1 MHNQFWLVLGVLL
14 TAGAVTA
21 TAARPAPDPGALE
34 VASLR
39 TNHKATPMG
48 IDGPTPC
55 LAWTLAA
62 SARGARQTAY
72 RMQVAES
79 PEALAEGE
87 NLVWDSGKVNTDQSA
102 HHAYDGPALEART
115 RYYWRVRVWDGDGQ
129 PSAWSEASWWE
140 MGLLAPSDWT
150 AQWIE
155 PDWTRDA
162 SEPLPSPMLR
172 TEFSVD
178 GEVADARLYVTSHGL
193 YEMHLNGE
201 RVGEQVF
208 SPGWTSYNH
217 RLQYQTYDVTDRLAS
232 GTNAIGARLGDGWY
246 RGYIGFRGQQ
256 NYYGDT
262 LALLAQLHVTY
273 EDGSTAVVV
282 RTDDGWRAATGAVRM
297 SDIYMGETYDA
308 RQEKTGW
315 TQSGYDAADW
325 SGVRTAPHDMERLLA
340 QTAPPVR
347 RIQEIKPEEVIVTPE
362 GDTVLDMGQNM
373 VGWMRMRVEGA
384 AGTQVT
390 LQHAE
395 VLDKDG
401 NFYTANLR
409 AADQTIRYTLDG
421 EGEEVYAP
429 HFTFQGFRYVKVS
442 GYPGEVQP
450 EDFTGVVIHS
460 DMRPTG
466 HFQSSHV
473 RLNQLQHN
481 TVWGQKGNFLDVP
494 TDCPQRDERLGW
506 TGDIQV
512 FARTANFNM
521 HTMGFLKKWL
531 RDLEA
536 DQLPSGSVPHVVPNV
551 LGENSAGAAGWADAS
566 VIVPWALYQAYG
578 NKQILEDQYESMTG
592 WVEFVRE
599 RAAMDSTT
607 YLWENNFTFGD
618 WLAYNTDQSDY
629 PGATTS
635 KDLIRNAYFARS
647 ADLLARTA
655 RTLGR
660 MDDAERYQQ
669 LFENVRAAFQ
679 REFVTPRG
687 RVTSDTQTSYVLALS
702 FDLLPGDQRATAA
715 RRLVNDVRER
725 GHLTTGFLGTPDLT
739 HVLADH
745 GYRAEAFDLLFRTE
759 YPSWLYPVTRGA
771 TTIWER
777 WNGIRPDSTF
787 QDPGMNSFNHY
798 AYGAIGE
805 WLYTEVAGLQA
816 AAPGYEEL
824 RIAPHPGDTLT
835 HARAVL
841 ETNYGRAES
850 SWTRS
855 DGQFRLEVTIPANT
869 RATVRL
875 PGAARTAVTESGAPL
890 DQAAGLSA
898 LRTDGEDRVFDAGSG
913 AYTFEY
919 AYEPPSDAGERT
931 PPGPDA
937 TVGELLAHPETRQVL
952 RDAMPAVVASPW
964 LSQAMGFSLARLPR
978 IVPVEIPDETLQSVR
993 RQVAQLGR

>member
-1 MHNQFWLVLGVLL
+1 MMHTRLWLALGLLL
-14 TAGAVTA
+14 TAGTLVA
-21 TAARPAPDPGALE
+21 AARPAPGTAALE

-48 IDGPTPC
+48 IDGQDPC
-55 LAWTLAA
+55 LAWTLTA

-72 RMQVAES
+72 RIQVAES
-79 PEALAEGE
+79 RSALNDGE
-87 NLVWDSGKVNTDQSA
+87 SLVWDSGKVNTDQSA
-102 HHAYDGPALEART
+102 HHAYDGPALEPRT

-129 PSAWSEASWWE
+129 PSAWSEVSWWE
-140 MGLLAPSDWT
+140 MGLLSPSEWT
-150 AQWIE
+150 AEWIE
-155 PDWTRDA
+155 PGWNTDA

-172 TEFSVD
+172 SEFSVD
-178 GEVADARLYVTSHGL
+178 GEVASARLYVTSHGL
-193 YEMHLNGE
+193 YEVHLNGR
-201 RVGEQVF
+201 RVGDQVF
-208 SPGWTSYNH
+208 SPGWTSYDH
-217 RLQYQTYDVTDRLAS
+217 RLQYQTYDVGALLTS

-246 RGYIGFRGQQ
+246 RGYIGFQGQR

-273 EDGSTAVVV
+273 EDGTTAVVV
-282 RTDDGWRAATGAVRM
+282 RTDDGWRAATGAVRK
-297 SDIYMGETYDA
+297 SDLYMGETYDA
-308 RQEKTGW
+308 RRERSGW
-315 TQSGYDAADW
+315 TRSGYDDGDW
-325 SGVRTAPHDMERLLA
+325 SDVRVAQHDMDRLLA

-373 VGWMRMRVEGA
+373 VGWMRMRVEGE
-384 AGTQVT
+384 AGTEVT

-395 VLDKDG
+395 VLDKEG
-401 NFYTANLR
+401 NFYTENLR
-409 AADQTIRYTLDG
+409 SADQTTRYILDG
-421 EGEEVYAP
+421 EGEEVFAP

-442 GYPGEVQP
+442 GYPGEVEP
-450 EDFTGVVIHS
+450 ADFTGVVIHS

-466 HFQSSHV
+466 HFQSSHA

-481 TVWGQKGNFLDVP
+481 IVWGQKGNFLDVP

-521 HTMGFLKKWL
+521 DTVNFLRKWL

-536 DQLPSGSVPHVVPNV
+536 DQLPGGSVPHVVPNV

-566 VIVPWALYQAYG
+566 VVVPWALYQAYG
-578 NKQILEDQYESMTG
+578 NKQILETQYESMKG

-618 WLAYNTDQSDY
+618 WLAFNTDRSDY

-655 RTLGR
+655 RALGR
-660 MDDAERYQQ
+660 RDDAERYQK
-669 LFENVRAAFQ
+669 LFERVRSAFQ

-687 RVTSDTQTSYVLALS
+687 RITSDTQTSYVLALS
-702 FDLLPGDQRATAA
+702 FDLLPEDRRATAA
-715 RRLVNDVRER
+715 RRLVRDVRER
-725 GHLTTGFLGTPDLT
+725 GHLTTGFLGTPDLAP
-739 HVLADH
+739 VLSEYGYWAD
-745 GYRAEAFDLLFRTE
+745 AFDLLFRTE

-805 WLYTEVAGLQA
+805 WLYTEVAGIQA
-816 AAPGYEEL
+816 EEPGYGEI
-824 RIAPHPGDTLT
+824 RIAPHPGDSLT
-835 HARAVL
+835 HARAFL
-841 ETNYGRAES
+841 DTNYGRVES
-850 SWTRS
+850 NWVRE
-855 DGQFRLEVTIPANT
+855 DGQFRLVVTIPANT

-875 PGAARTAVTESGAPL
+875 PGGARTAVREGETSLERATGV
-890 DQAAGLSA
+890 SA
-898 LRTDGEDRVFDAGSG
+898 IREDGEDRVLEVGSGTYTFTYDTDRSADAGG
-913 AYTFEY
+913 AP
-919 AYEPPSDAGERT
+919 A
-931 PPGPDA
+931 PGPDA
-937 TVGELLAHPETRQVL
+937 TVGELLAHPETRAVLQNELPGVL
-952 RDAMPAVVASPW
+952 RSPW
-964 LSQAMGFSLARLPR
+964 LSQALGFSLGRLPR
-978 IVPVEIPDETLQSVR
+978 VVPAEVSAESLQSVR
-993 RQVAQLGR
+993 RQLR

>member
-14 TAGAVTA
+14 TAGAVSA
-21 TAARPAPDPGALE
+21 TAARPAPDPGGLE

-48 IDGPTPC
+48 IDGQTPC

-72 RMQVAES
+72 RIQVAETRS
-79 PEALAEGE
+79 ALNDGE

-102 HHAYDGPALEART
+102 HHAYSGPTLAPRT

-129 PSAWSEASWWE
+129 PSDWSEVSWWE
-140 MGLLAPSDWT
+140 MGLLEPADWE
-150 AQWIE
+150 AEWIE
-155 PDWTRDA
+155 PGWNKDS

-178 GEVADARLYVTSHGL
+178 GTVASARLYVTSHGL
-193 YEMHLNGE
+193 YEMHLNGR
-201 RVGEQVF
+201 RVGNRLF
-208 SPGWTSYNH
+208 TPGWTSYDH
-217 RLQYQTYDVTDRLAS
+217 RLQYQTYDVTDLLSS
-232 GTNAIGARLGDGWY
+232 GTNAIGAVLGDGWY
-246 RGYIGFRGQQ
+246 RGYIGFQGQR

-273 EDGSTAVVV
+273 EDGRTEVVV
-282 RTDDGWRAATGAVRM
+282 RTDDGWRATTGPIRK

-308 RQEKTGW
+308 RKEKTGW
-315 TQSGYDAADW
+315 TQAEYDPSGW
-325 SGVRTAPHDMERLLA
+325 SGVRGAQHGMDRLLA

-347 RIQEIKPEEVIVTPE
+347 RIQEIKPKEVLVTPE

-373 VGWMRMRVEGA
+373 VGWMRMRVEGE

-395 VLDKDG
+395 VLDKEG
-401 NFYTANLR
+401 NFYTKNLR
-409 AADQTIRYTLDG
+409 SAKQTDRFILDG
-421 EGEEVYAP
+421 EGTEVFEP
-429 HFTFQGFRYVKVS
+429 HFTFHGFRYVKVS
-442 GYPGEVQP
+442 GYPGEVEP
-450 EDFTGVVIHS
+450 DDFTGVVIHS

-466 HFQSSHV
+466 HFQSSHA

-481 TVWGQKGNFLDVP
+481 IVWGQKGNFLDIP

-521 HTMGFLKKWL
+521 DTVNFLRKWL
-531 RDLEA
+531 RDLAA

-551 LGENSAGAAGWADAS
+551 LGKNSAGAAGWADAS
-566 VIVPWALYQAYG
+566 VVVPWALYQAYG
-578 NKQILEDQYESMTG
+578 NKQILEAQYESMTG
-592 WVEFVRE
+592 WVEFVRR

-607 YLWENNFTFGD
+607 YLWENNPTFGD

-647 ADLLARTA
+647 ADLLARSA
-655 RTLGR
+655 RALGR
-660 MDDAERYQQ
+660 MDDAKRYQQ
-669 LFENVRAAFQ
+669 LFEDVRAAFQ

-702 FDLLPGDQRATAA
+702 FDLLPTDLRATAA
-715 RRLVNDVRER
+715 KRLAQDVRER

-739 HVLADH
+739 HVLSEY
-745 GYRAEAFDLLFRTE
+745 GYREEAFDLLFRTE
-759 YPSWLYPVTRGA
+759 YPSWLYPITMGA
-771 TTIWER
+771 TTMWEH
-777 WNGIRPDSTF
+777 WDGIKPDSTF
-787 QDPGMNSFNHY
+787 QDPSMNSYNHY
-798 AYGAIGE
+798 AYGAVGE

-816 AAPGYEEL
+816 AAPGYEEI
-824 RIAPHPGDTLT
+824 RVAPHPGDTLT

-841 ETNYGRAES
+841 DTNYGRLES

-855 DGQFRLEVTIPANT
+855 DGQFRLSVTIPANT
-869 RATVRL
+869 QATVRL
-875 PGAARTAVTESGAPL
+875 PGAARTAVTESGTPL
-890 DQAAGLSA
+890 DAATGITTVRA
-898 LRTDGEDRVFDAGSG
+898 DGEDRVLDVGSG
-913 AYTFEY
+913 EYTFEY
-919 AYEPPSDAGERT
+919 AYDPSPDADDRA

-937 TVGELLAHPETRQVL
+937 TVGELLAHPETRNVL
-952 RDAMPAVVASPW
+952 QETMPEVVTSPW
-964 LSQAMGFSLARLPR
+964 LSQAMGFSLGRLPR
-978 IVPVEIPDETLQSVR
+978 IVPVEVSDEALQSVR
-993 RQVAQLGR
+993 RRLQQLGR

>member
-1 MHNQFWLVLGVLL
+1 MMHTRLWLALGLLL
-14 TAGAVTA
+14 TAGALVA
-21 TAARPAPDPGALE
+21 TARPAPETAAME

-48 IDGPTPC
+48 IDGQDPC
-55 LAWTLAA
+55 LAWTLTA

-72 RMQVAES
+72 RIQVAES
-79 PEALAEGE
+79 RSALADGGD
-87 NLVWDSGKVNTDQSA
+87 LVWDSGKVNTDQSA
-102 HHAYDGPALEART
+102 HHAYDGPALEPRT

-140 MGLLAPSDWT
+140 MGLLSPSEWT
-150 AQWIE
+150 AEWIE
-155 PDWTRDA
+155 PGWNKDA

-172 TEFSVD
+172 SEFSVD
-178 GEVADARLYVTSHGL
+178 GEVASARLYVTSHGL

-201 RVGEQVF
+201 RVGNQVF
-208 SPGWTSYNH
+208 SPGWTSYDH
-217 RLQYQTYDVTDRLAS
+217 RLQYQTYDVGDLLTS

-246 RGYIGFRGQQ
+246 RGYIGFQGQR

-273 EDGSTAVVV
+273 EDGTTAVVV
-282 RTDDGWRAATGAVRM
+282 RTDDGWRAATGAIRK
-297 SDIYMGETYDA
+297 SDLYMGETYDA
-308 RQEKTGW
+308 RRERSGW
-315 TQSGYDAADW
+315 TRSGYEDGDW
-325 SGVRTAPHDMERLLA
+325 SDVRVAQHDRDRLLA

-347 RIQEIKPEEVIVTPE
+347 RIQEIKPKEVIVTPE

-373 VGWMRMRVEGA
+373 VGWMRMRVEGE

-395 VLDKDG
+395 VLDKEG
-401 NFYTANLR
+401 NFYTENLR
-409 AADQTIRYTLDG
+409 SADQTTRYILDG
-421 EGEEVYAP
+421 EGEEVFAP

-442 GYPGEVQP
+442 GYPGEVEP
-450 EDFTGVVIHS
+450 ADFTGVVIHS

-466 HFQSSHV
+466 HFQSSHA

-481 TVWGQKGNFLDVP
+481 IVWGQKGNFLDVP

-521 HTMGFLKKWL
+521 DTMGFLRKWL

-536 DQLPSGSVPHVVPNV
+536 DQLPGGSVPHVVPNV
-551 LGENSAGAAGWADAS
+551 LGENSAGAAGWGDAG
-566 VIVPWALYQAYG
+566 VVVPWALYQAYG
-578 NKQILEDQYESMTG
+578 NKQILEAQYESMKG
-592 WVEFVRE
+592 WVEFIRG

-618 WLAYNTDQSDY
+618 WLAFNTDRSDY

-647 ADLLARTA
+647 ADLLARSA
-655 RTLGR
+655 RALGR
-660 MDDAERYQQ
+660 MDDAERYQK
-669 LFENVRAAFQ
+669 LFERVRSAFQ

-687 RVTSDTQTSYVLALS
+687 RITSDTQTSYVLALS
-702 FDLLPGDQRATAA
+702 FDLLPADQRATAA
-715 RRLVNDVRER
+715 RRLVRDVRSR
-725 GHLTTGFLGTPDLT
+725 DHLTTGFLGTPDLAP
-739 HVLADH
+739 VLSEYGYWAD
-745 GYRAEAFDLLFRTE
+745 AFDLLFRTE

-805 WLYTEVAGLQA
+805 WLYTEVAGIQA
-816 AAPGYEEL
+816 EEPGYGEI
-824 RIAPHPGDTLT
+824 RIAPHPGDSLT
-835 HARAVL
+835 HARAFL
-841 ETNYGRAES
+841 DTNYGRVES
-850 SWTRS
+850 SWTRE
-855 DGQFRLEVTIPANT
+855 DGQFRLVVTTPANT

-875 PGAARTAVTESGAPL
+875 PGAARTAVTEGETSL
-890 DQAAGLSA
+890 DRATGVSA
-898 LRTDGEDRVFDAGSG
+898 IREDGEDRVLEVGSG
-913 AYTFEY
+913 TYTFTY
-919 AYEPPSDAGERT
+919 DTDRPAAGGARA
-931 PPGPDA
+931 PGPDA
-937 TVGELLAHPETRQVL
+937 TVGELLAHPGSRAVL
-952 RDAMPAVVASPW
+952 RNELPEVLRSPW
-964 LSQAMGFSLARLPR
+964 LSQTMGFSLERLPR
-978 IVPVEIPDETLQSVR
+978 IVPSEVSAESLQSVR
-993 RQVAQLGR
+993 RQLR